1 MNIFIDVYC
10 CVLVSYEIR
19 CCYLH
24 LIHIYWENAKIF
36 SPFGFVYIDILKFL
50 FKISVF
56 FLLLLL
62 SSNSMHLL
70 LLSLVFFA
78 LLEISFIVYEVCG
91 KEFGV
96 KQEKDAQRIKK
107 KNNNNIFNV
116 ACIHLKTAQ
125 MQNDFFFFSY
135 HSRLVSWNTFLLSSC

>member
-1 MNIFIDVYC
+1 MNIFIDV
-10 CVLVSYEIR
+10 LVSYEMR

-24 LIHIYWENAKIF
+24 LIHIYWENAKMF
-36 SPFGFVYIDILKFL
+36 DPFGFVYIDILKFL
-50 FKISVF
+50 FKIYVF
-56 FLLLLL
+56 FFCFFCFRIQCICCCCHLYSLL
-62 SSNSMHLL
+62 SWKFHLL
-70 LLSLVFFA
+70 FMKYV
-78 LLEISFIVYEVCG
+78 G